1 MHFDLYSLI
10 SLGSILIPHFSFIP
24 FASAN
29 LQFPAIII
37 FFPLSLLPQ
46 FFQT

>member
-10 SLGSILIPHFSFIP
+10 SLGSILIPHFFIP
-24 FASAN
+24 FASTN